1 MKPLPMAV
9 GLGLLTITL
18 TAAAPPPAGG
28 QLERRAPRVVSR
40 TIETRMVGAGGL
52 EKTLREI
59 GSSGAAAWVGWTAP
73 VIEGRHRMCCFD
85 SIDHIDDKRCCH
97 QCRLEDKQSS
107 GTFSINDDKVDLEPS
122 GRFVVVARVSGRGG
136 EITRLGGYSED
147 CELNTGRLPFFWL
160 DGVTADQ
167 SLDYLT
173 RFVTGG
179 RQAAG
184 KQDDDEKM
192 IDDAFNVIALHGTP
206 AADRLLE
213 RFVARGQP
221 FEVRE
226 KAAFWLGVSRGRAGY
241 ETLRRLVLDDPD
253 DEMRK
258 KAIFALSQNS
268 TPESTDALIGVAHAD
283 RASDVR
289 GEAVFW
295 LSQKA
300 GDKAARA
307 ITEAIENDP
316 ETEVKK
322 KAVFALSQL
331 PAEQGVPLLIDL
343 AGKHRN
349 PAVRKEAIFW
359 LGQSG
364 DPRALDF
371 IEKILKG

>member
-1 MKPLPMAV
+1 MKPLPKAA
-9 GLGLLTITL
+9 GLGLLMITL
-18 TAAAPPPAGG
+18 TAAAPLPPSTPQAGH
-28 QLERRAPRVVSR
+28 APRVVSR
-40 TIETRMVGAGGL
+40 SIETRVIGAGGL

-73 VIEGRHRMCCFD
+73 VIEGRHHMCCFD
-85 SIDHIDDKRCCH
+85 SIDHIDDQRCCY

-107 GTFSINDDKVDLEPS
+107 GNFNINDDKVDLEPS
-122 GRFVVVARVSGRGG
+122 GRFVVVARVSGGAVG
-136 EITRLGGYSED
+136 KIGAYSED
-147 CELNTGRLPFFWL
+147 CELHTGKLPFFWL
-160 DGVTADQ
+160 TGVTAEQ
-167 SLDYLT
+167 SLEYLS
-173 RFVTGG
+173 RFVTDGRGG
-179 RQAAG
+179 AG
-184 KQDDDEKM
+184 DKDEDDDLTQN
-192 IDDAFNVIALHGTP
+192 ALSAIALHAAP

-221 FEVRE
+221 FELRE
-226 KAAFWLGVSRGRAGY
+226 KASFWIGVSRGRAGY
-241 ETLRRLVLDDPD
+241 ETLRRIVVDDPD

-258 KAIFALSQNS
+258 KVIFALSQNS
-268 TPESTDALIGVAHAD
+268 TPESTDTLIGVAHAD

-295 LSQKA
+295 LAQKA

-307 ITEAIENDP
+307 ITEAIDNDP

-331 PAEQGVPLLIDL
+331 PPDEGIPLLIGL
-343 AGKHRN
+343 ASKHRN

-364 DPRALDF
+364 DTRALDF
-371 IEKILKG
+371 IEKLLKS